1 MISKGGPV
9 VHDIEVV
16 NDDNDKEH
24 WKHAMASSSKEYR
37 PRISKGRRR
46 RRRRRG
52 KTSGKTFA

>member
-1 MISKGGPV
+1 MILRFF
-9 VHDIEVV
+9 

-46 RRRRRG
+46 RRRRRRRG